1 MKDLGLNPHR
11 KSNFLAEMFVRY
23 RPSDYRG
30 ILDEYLALK
39 GRESKEF
46 ANGHKLGI
54 AYATGNDHALPET
67 HELKGERKA
76 NGLMN
81 GVKPETLHGNGNS
94 HALPNG
100 REVKAG

>member
-39 GRESKEF
+39 GRKSREL
-46 ANGHKLGI
+46 ANGRKPAI
-54 AYATGNDHALPET
+54 VYANGDGHTLPDG
-67 HELKGERKA
+67 HEIKGERKA

-81 GVKPETLHGNGNS
+81 GIEPETVYGNGNG
-94 HALPNG
+94 HPLPNG